1 MPEIYMPDSEVI
13 QSKRLEVGSAILIAG
28 LSGLLTLAGVM
39 STSVIGAFSA
49 KQSAELAAQS
59 AKLSA
64 GLTAQAAKIAAQ
76 QACVNRIDLQE
87 NNLRNKA
94 DQFLS
99 AFGIYVSL
107 LGHSQYM
114 KDTSDSRLDDLL
126 KAGFAFSAYAPAN
139 VATTTQNMVISLN
152 RSLSEKDE
160 KKVNEYTDKVN
171 ETYRKWNHEYQE
183 GLQKLDLSREKCAS

>member
-1 MPEIYMPDSEVI
+1 MPDSEVI

-28 LSGLLTLAGVM
+28 LSGVLTLAGVM

-49 KQSAELAAQS
+49 KQSAELTAQS

-64 GLTAQAAKIAAQ
+64 DLTAQTAKLAAQ

-87 NNLRNKA
+87 NNLRDKA

-99 AFGIYVSL
+99 AFGMYVSML
-107 LGHSQYM
+107 AHSGYAQE
-114 KDTSDSRLDDLL
+114 TSDSRLDDLL

-139 VATTTQNMVISLN
+139 VATTTQNMVITLN

-160 KKVNEYTDKVN
+160 TKIKEYTDTVN
-171 ETYRKWNHEYQE
+171 ATYSKWNDEYQE
-183 GLQKLDLSREKCAS
+183 GLRKLDRSREKCTS